1 MPSRTASR
9 ALVPTVPA
17 LPVAGNG
24 TGTNDGIPPLALL
37 PVTQTAHGAVDMTPY
52 LPLIAQLQA
61 IETETNGIFI
71 EREELTHQMLVTL
84 VAGSNLVAYGP
95 PGTAKSALIE
105 RLATCISTQL
115 NGPGLQYFYMMLM
128 RTTHPSELFGPVSVE
143 GLKRDQFRYITVGS
157 LLEAEIAFLDEVYKG
172 GSAILNGL
180 LTVMNERIFKMGGTL
195 LQVPLLAVFAASN
208 ERPQEP
214 DLAAFDDRFLLRV
227 DVTYLSE
234 AGFAELLRRPTLDTM
249 PPPQAT
255 IGKIEI
261 QLLQALARHIPVP
274 PAVQTTLLRL
284 WKKLGSEGIIISD
297 RRWRQCLRLLQ
308 AEALLGG
315 RGIVASDDLVIL
327 RDALC
332 PSPDKRGKVGQIV
345 GHLANP
351 TAARAK
357 DLFDQ
362 ARSVR
367 DATLAAKGT
376 PQAVNAATEAVSKFQ
391 GEIEKELEKLWH
403 AAAQK
408 GGVLT
413 QLSRYLDTVE
423 DWRWECITQAMP
435 SVTRPGGPV
444 RSQVLLQALSQTA
457 AERNPTP

>member
-1 MPSRTASR
+1 MPSRTAPR
-9 ALVPTVPA
+9 AAAAPA
-17 LPVAGNG
+17 TGLPAAHGSASARTLLPVAN
-24 TGTNDGIPPLALL
+24 
-37 PVTQTAHGAVDMTPY
+37 TAPGAVDLTPY
-52 LPLIAQLQA
+52 LPLVARLQA
-61 IETETNGIFI
+61 LETETNGIFI

-84 VAGSNLVAYGP
+84 VAGANLVAYGP

-105 RLATCISTQL
+105 RLAACVSTQV

-143 GLKRDQFRYITVGS
+143 GLKRDQFRYITAGS

-172 GSAILNGL
+172 GSAILNGT
-180 LTVMNERIFKMGGTL
+180 LTILNERKFKMGGTL
-195 LQVPLLAVFAASN
+195 LQVPLLAVFAAAN

-227 DVTYLSE
+227 DVAYLSE
-234 AGFAELLRRPTLDTM
+234 AGFQELLRRPSLEQT
-249 PPPQAT
+249 PPPQTTVAKAEVLT
-255 IGKIEI
+255 
-261 QLLQALARHIPVP
+261 LQALARRIPVP
-274 PAVQTTLLRL
+274 PAVQATLLKL
-284 WKKLGSEGIIISD
+284 WKKLGTEGIILSD

-315 RGIVASDDLVIL
+315 RGVVANDDLVIL

-332 PSPDKRGKVGQIV
+332 PSPEKRGKVGQIV

-351 TAARAK
+351 TGAKAK

-376 PQAVNAATEAVSKFQ
+376 PQAVNAATEAVAKFQ
-391 GEIEKELEKLWH
+391 GEIEPELEKLWQTT
-403 AAAQK
+403 AQK
-408 GGVLT
+408 GGVLS
-413 QLSRYLDTVE
+413 QLDRYLDTVE

-435 SVTRPGGPV
+435 SVTRPGGPT
-444 RSQVLLQALSQTA
+444 RSQVLHQRLAQ
-457 AERNPTP
+457 EPH